1 MKLPA
6 IYMTI
11 VSIAAIVISASFLIS
26 IGPAQHMYSPFD
38 PTGTGKAAPGIDTDG
53 DGILDIHEDLN
64 LNGIIDGS
72 ELYPTHPFIADTDGD
87 GLSDGFEL
95 DMLLNRSAGIGRDPS
110 WIVGRLTGTKDDVF
124 LYSPMGPLADLDG
137 DGVVN
142 IIDPDMDGD
151 GLSDGYEVE
160 VGLDP
165 LDPDSDGDMVPDA
178 FDTSNGVLLDLDG
191 NGLDDDWERFY
202 GISDPQGDAD
212 GDGRSNLDEFL
223 GGWDP
228 LHHDTIRGHFGAP
241 SPYGIRKMDNINE
254 IAFTIKGGGPRYVP
268 VSAFAFLDG
277 STWVQIP
284 DPDDD
289 ARSVPEGMNHTVTL
303 NGYWSGSIPTPY
315 GSGGASYL
323 RTHPTF
329 PDSGKRQP
337 FPFAG
342 TLYSFVPAGSYE
354 ISIKVNMTS
363 DHFRI
368 NSTGETPGFYLTY
381 PADID
386 ENVISFAQRIG
397 MEDPDRSPAETSLAI
412 LESMHS
418 ICSLS
423 TEGTMDESG
432 GEPVYGLLFR
442 TRRGDPL
449 DFSTAFTII
458 SRIIGIPSRLV
469 VGYALGQND
478 NGLRTYKA
486 GHLHVWSEIHLAGV
500 GWVPIETTPPSLA
513 PERFV
518 RPRADGVDQWVIGVN
533 GGDGGG
539 VFSSASGADLH
550 PDADPDGDGLT
561 NREEAMLGT
570 NPFLVDTD
578 RDGLWDGDEVNIHF
592 TDPTNWD
599 TDGDSLS
606 DGDEVNIYGTDPL
619 NPDTD
624 GGGVPDGI
632 EISLGMDPLDI
643 LDDRMI
649 NDRDLDGLPDDLE
662 SLIGTSPMNPD
673 TDGDGLLDGHEYY
686 SYGTDPT
693 SVDTD
698 GDGLSD
704 HDEIMLYFTDPLK
717 ADTDGDGLSDHD
729 ETQLYGTDPR
739 RIDTDGDG
747 LSDHD
752 EIMIHFTDPLNPDS
766 DGDGLSDGQEVNTY
780 GTDPLDPDTDG
791 DGLLDGAEV
800 WWLGTNP
807 LVFDNGPH
815 PPDVDGDGIPDLMEA
830 LFGTDPLNP
839 DTDGDGL
846 LDGDELRIYMTDP
859 LMNDTD
865 GDGLL
870 DGDEVFLFY
879 TDPLNPDT
887 DGDGLSDGDE
897 VNIYGTNPV
906 LKDSDR
912 DGLSDGH
919 EAMIG
924 TDPLNPDTD
933 GGGLSD
939 LLEVLLGRDPLDPLD
954 DFPIADRD
962 GDGLDDA
969 SELLHGTD
977 PDDPDT
983 DKDGLKDGYE
993 VLISGT
999 DPLNPD
1005 TDGDGLSDGDEVN
1018 IYGTDPLNPDTD
1030 GDTLS
1035 DRDEIFKHRTDPL
1048 RNDTDLD
1055 GLSDSD
1061 EIFVHGT
1068 DPLNP
1073 DTDGD
1078 GLSDGDEV
1086 KIYLTDPLDPDT
1098 DGGGAEDGA
1107 EIRNGLDP
1115 LDPSD
1120 DGLLIDSDQDGLTDI
1135 EELRLG
1141 TDPFDQDT
1149 DGDGALDSHEVWGTL
1164 GWITDPLNPDCD
1176 NDTILDGEEM
1186 VPGED
1191 GYITNPHSND
1201 TDGDGILDPDEISGV
1216 FGYPSDPTK
1225 VDGDHDGLTD
1235 WIELFVSGTD
1245 PLNQDTDGDGL
1256 PDGWIDG
1263 WRGLPRNGKRDVG
1276 EYEDRNLNGIVDEG
1290 DWNNGAGPGETDPL
1304 NPDTDGGGA
1313 SDGFELFNTTV
1324 PFDPLWS
1331 GDDIYIIDSDGDGIP
1346 DYIENASWSRTK
1358 WNNPDTDGDGL
1369 LDGEE
1374 DRNRNGIVD
1383 EGETDPANWDTDG
1396 DGLSDGEEVLIYGTD
1411 PLNPDTDG
1419 DGLWDGENKWKDGVL
1434 YKGEM
1439 SNNSPYGPTDPLNPD
1454 SDGDGLLDGYNVFF
1468 EGEFHYGERE
1478 YGTDPNDPDTDKDG
1492 LTDYEEVMIHGTDPL
1507 NPDTDGGG
1515 APDGFEVSM
1524 GLNPLD
1530 PNDDGIYLDTDG
1542 DFLFDF
1548 DEMYT
1553 YYYAETTTD
1562 WDGDGRL
1569 DHYPSPYMWD
1579 TDGDGLSDG
1588 EEVLIYGT
1596 NPLMA
1601 DTDGDGLTDYEEVR
1615 IYGTNP
1621 LMADTDGDGLSDY
1634 IEVTHIYDRSEVD
1647 WTGDGNID
1655 YRTDPLNK
1663 DTDLDSINDGTEV
1676 ARGWN
1681 PLDWGDPGTGT
1692 FPQDQTRIR
1701 IIDAPSFL
1709 EKYVDGS
1716 LNGFSI
1722 SGLVL
1727 TQAGQARGGIPVV
1740 ILLTGGDVDAKA
1752 ALSLDRNPDLIVG
1765 TGTTRED
1772 GTYNIRCRMRD
1783 SSPYGEVKL
1792 YAVTSRSRIDGVLY
1806 LKGISEPTSLKVRSM
1821 TNIDTGPQR
1830 VVLSGAAIDI
1840 SGHLSEEGGL
1850 FPGISELTISYW
1862 EANRT
1867 VATSGEGGF
1876 HIELRAPDSP
1886 GTYIVWI
1893 VYPGSEHLQGSRADM
1908 DIKVVDGE
1916 ALTVS
1921 VIPGIAGIGEDVRI
1935 DILSVPEYLDGLPY
1949 NLTIFK
1955 ETMSDPV
1962 LYIEGTLG
1970 SGDVNILMSIDPL
1983 LFRAGTYRLT
1993 LFLLIEGDTI
2003 EAGSAVFQV
2012 IEEGY
2017 LTVKEATVIRGEMNS
2032 VAFQLVGANGRP
2044 IPGARLR
2051 ITSQDATWLGTRE
2064 LLTNGSGYAVID
2076 VTVPYGEGLGARGM
2090 NLSRIT
2096 PEGDIIQ
2103 SFPGYGLFVTS
2114 RTYIVIDSIPSEFV
2128 LGGTFTVRGRVSE
2141 DSGSGIEGPEA
2152 MELIFNG
2159 ELVASADLAEGG
2171 LFEFAYTP
2179 PTGQTI
2185 ERLLVIVRFKDLR
2198 DQRSGWYMPVEHRTV
2213 IGTVSPTS
2221 IGVSPA
2227 EGGLEIV
2234 LRDWY
2239 GRGLP
2244 DRPLRIGT
2252 GVNFTTYIT
2261 NGNGSVLID
2270 TAPFKKGETIF
2281 IQFPGED
2288 DYLPSEGNFTV
2299 PDAPAKVDGT
2309 PWRSI
2314 LIGAAALVVAAAA
2327 ATAIVRASIARNKRE
2342 AMRKRDNAKVSL
2354 YHFTPKGPV
2363 QEEVTRSY
2371 RNAIGKLALK
2381 GAPRPEGA
2389 TPYEFNQR
2397 LGPSLGEPGG
2407 RPLGKLTDLFVEARY
2422 SDHDMDPGAISR
2434 SRSLEAELSR
2444 SLDDFG
2450 SLIVETSLEKG
2461 PESVKRIIGIVKV
2474 DHENDLKG
2482 LLGDKGVHP

>member
-1 MKLPA
+1 MRLPA

-26 IGPAQHMYSPFD
+26 LGPAQHMYSPFD
-38 PTGTGKAAPGIDTDG
+38 PSGTGKAAPGIDTDG
-53 DGILDIHEDLN
+53 DGIKDVQEDLN

-87 GLSDGFEL
+87 GLSDGFER

-142 IIDPDMDGD
+142 IIDPDIDGD

-160 VGLDP
+160 AGTDP

-212 GDGRSNLDEFL
+212 GDGRNNLDEFL

-228 LHHDTIRGHFGAP
+228 LHYDTIRGHHGAP
-241 SPYGIRKMDNINE
+241 SPYEIRLLENINE
-254 IAFTIKGGGPRYVP
+254 MAFTVEGVGPRYVP
-268 VSAFAFLDG
+268 VSAYALLDG
-277 STWVQIP
+277 STWVQVP
-284 DPDDD
+284 DPEDEG
-289 ARSVPEGMNHTVTL
+289 RSLTEGRNHTITL
-303 NGYWSGSIPTPY
+303 NGYWSSSIPTPY
-315 GSGGASYL
+315 GAGLASYV
-323 RTHPTF
+323 RIHPTF
-329 PDSGKRQP
+329 PDSGKREP
-337 FPFAG
+337 FFHSG
-342 TLYSFVPAGSYE
+342 TLYSFVPTGSYMVT
-354 ISIKVNMTS
+354 IAGNATGDVS
-363 DHFRI
+363 RI
-368 NSTGETPGFYLTY
+368 NSTGDTPGYYLSYSTEM
-381 PADID
+381 D
-386 ENVISFAQRIG
+386 ENVITFAQRIG
-397 MEDPDRSPAETSLAI
+397 KEFPDASPVELSIAVLEAI
-412 LESMHS
+412 HE

-432 GEPVYGLLFR
+432 GEPVHDLLFR

-458 SRIIGIPSRLV
+458 SRVLGIPSRLV
-469 VGYALGQND
+469 VGYALGQED
-478 NGLRTYKA
+478 HGLRTYKA
-486 GHLHVWSEIHLAGV
+486 GHLHVWSEIHLAGA
-500 GWVPIETTPPSLA
+500 GWVPVETTPSTPA
-513 PERFV
+513 PERFL
-518 RPRADGVDQWVIGVN
+518 RPRADGIDPMVIGIN

-606 DGDEVNIYGTDPL
+606 DGDEVNIFGTDPL

-729 ETQLYGTDPR
+729 ETHLYGTDPR

-747 LSDHD
+747 SSDHD
-752 EIMIHFTDPLNPDS
+752 EIMIHFTDPLNPDT
-766 DGDGLSDGQEVNTY
+766 DGDGILDGQEVNTY
-780 GTDPLDPDTDG
+780 GTDPLNPDTDG
-791 DGLLDGAEV
+791 DGLTDGQEV

-815 PPDVDGDGIPDLMEA
+815 PPDVDGDGIPDTMEA
-830 LFGTDPLNP
+830 IFGTDPLNP
-839 DTDGDGL
+839 DTDGDGI

-865 GDGLL
+865 GDGIL
-870 DGDEVFLFY
+870 DGEEVLRHY

-897 VNIYGTNPV
+897 VNIYGTDPV

-939 LLEVLLGRDPLDPLD
+939 LLEVLLGRDPLEPLD
-954 DFPIADRD
+954 DFPIDDRD

-983 DKDGLKDGYE
+983 DKDGLRDGYE

-1018 IYGTDPLNPDTD
+1018 IYGTDPLDPDTD

-1068 DPLNP
+1068 DPLDP

-1086 KIYLTDPLDPDT
+1086 KIFLTDPLDPDT

-1120 DGLLIDSDQDGLTDI
+1120 DGLLLDSDQDGLTDI

-1176 NDTILDGEEM
+1176 NDTIPDGEEM

-1201 TDGDGILDPDEISGV
+1201 TDADGILDPDEISGV

-1276 EYEDRNLNGIVDEG
+1276 EYEDRDLNGIVDEG

-1358 WNNPDTDGDGL
+1358 WNDPDTDGDGL

-1383 EGETDPANWDTDG
+1383 EGETDPANPDTDG
-1396 DGLSDGEEVLIYGTD
+1396 DGLSDGVEVRQGTD
-1411 PLNPDTDG
+1411 PLKPDTDG
-1419 DGLWDGENKWKDGVL
+1419 DGLWDGYDVNKDGRVV
-1434 YKGEM
+1434 KGELGF
-1439 SNNSPYGPTDPLNPD
+1439 NSPYGPTDPLNPD
-1454 SDGDGLLDGYNVFF
+1454 SDGDGLLDGYNVMF
-1468 EGEFHYGERE
+1468 EGEFRYGERE
-1478 YGTDPNDPDTDKDG
+1478 FGTDPNDPDTDGDG
-1492 LTDYEEVMIHGTDPL
+1492 LTDHEEVVIYETDPL
-1507 NPDTDGGG
+1507 DPDTDGGG
-1515 APDGFEVSM
+1515 AMDGFEVKM
-1524 GLNPLD
+1524 GLDPLD
-1530 PNDDGIYLDTDG
+1530 PNDDGIYLDSDG

-1548 DEMYT
+1548 DESYT

-1569 DHYPSPYMWD
+1569 DHYPSPDLWD

-1601 DTDGDGLTDYEEVR
+1601 DTDGDGLTDYEEVM
-1615 IYGTNP
+1615 IYGTDP
-1621 LMADTDGDGLSDY
+1621 LKSDTDGDGLSDY
-1634 IEVTHIYDRSEVD
+1634 IEITHIYDRSELD

-1655 YRTDPLNK
+1655 HRTDPLNR

-1676 ARGWN
+1676 NRGWN

-1692 FPQDQTRIR
+1692 FPEDRTSIR
-1701 IIDAPSFL
+1701 MVEPPTSL

-1716 LNGFSI
+1716 LNGFGI
-1722 SGLVL
+1722 SGQVL
-1727 TQAGQARGGIPVV
+1727 TRSGQPRAGIPVI
-1740 ILLTGGDVDAKA
+1740 ILLTEKEVDARA
-1752 ALSLDRNPDLIVG
+1752 AISLDRNPDYIVG
-1765 TGTTRED
+1765 TGVTGED
-1772 GTYNIRCRMRD
+1772 GSFSIRCRMRD
-1783 SSPYGEVKL
+1783 ATPFGEVRL
-1792 YAVTSRSRIDGVLY
+1792 FAVGSQSRLDGVLY
-1806 LKGISEPTSLKVRSM
+1806 LKAISDPGDLIVRSI
-1821 TNIDTGPQR
+1821 THIELGPDRVFLTG
-1830 VVLSGAAIDI
+1830 AEFDI
-1840 SGHLSEEGGL
+1840 SGRLLENGGL
-1850 FPGISELTISYW
+1850 SPGAAEVRITHWDDDIALT
-1862 EANRT
+1862 T
-1867 VATSGEGGF
+1867 TGSGEFLIGST
-1876 HIELRAPDSP
+1876 APQVP
-1886 GTYIVWI
+1886 GTYRLTAE
-1893 VYPGSEHLQGSRADM
+1893 YQGDQFLRGSISE
-1908 DIKVVDGE
+1908 IEVEVVEGDP
-1916 ALTVS
+1916 LTVMVVPS
-1921 VIPGIAGIGEDVRI
+1921 IAGIGEKVVINVR
-1935 DILSVPEYLDGLPY
+1935 SVPEFLDGVPY
-1949 NLTIFK
+1949 NVTVMEDARSRPIRYIDGILSPGDLLLELEIEPDLFK
-1955 ETMSDPV
+1955 RGV
-1962 LYIEGTLG
+1962 
-1970 SGDVNILMSIDPL
+1970 
-1983 LFRAGTYRLT
+1983 YRLT
-1993 LFLLIEGDTI
+1993 ISISIDGVWT
-2003 EAGSAVFQV
+2003 EAGSSSFSVTD
-2012 IEEGY
+2012 EGI
-2017 LTVKEATVIRGEMNS
+2017 LLIQEPMIIRGESNTIM
-2032 VAFQLVGANGRP
+2032 FQLRGRTGRP
-2044 IPGARLR
+2044 IAGATLR
-2051 ITSQDATWLGTRE
+2051 ISSRNTSWLAERDVI
-2064 LLTNGSGYAVID
+2064 TNSTGYAVLD
-2076 VTVPYGEGLGARGM
+2076 VTIPYGEELGARP
-2090 NLSRIT
+2090 LDIVRTS
-2096 PEGDIIQ
+2096 PEGDVIQ
-2103 SFPGYGLFVTS
+2103 SFSDFMVFVTS
-2114 RTYIVIDSIPSEFV
+2114 RTYLEFYSLPEEFV
-2128 LGGTFTVRGRVSE
+2128 LGGTFSVKGRIFE
-2141 DSGSGIEGPEA
+2141 DSGSGIEGADA
-2152 MELIFNG
+2152 MELLFNG
-2159 ELVASADLAEGG
+2159 ESVARADISEGG
-2171 LFEFAYTP
+2171 RFELTYTP
-2179 PTGQTI
+2179 PTGRSLNSI
-2185 ERLLVIVRFKDLR
+2185 LVIVRFKDLK
-2198 DQRSGWYMPVEHRTV
+2198 DQRSGWYMPVEHRAIV
-2213 IGTVSPTS
+2213 RTVSPTS
-2221 IGVSPA
+2221 LEVA
-2227 EGGLEIV
+2227 LQADGLHV
-2234 LRDWY
+2234 RLKDHY
-2239 GRGLP
+2239 GRALP
-2244 DRPLRIGT
+2244 DRLLRIGT
-2252 GVNFTTYIT
+2252 GVDFSTLTTSENGSVLLDTAPYESGATISIQYLGDEGHLPSSANFTMPDERT
-2261 NGNGSVLID
+2261 NGNG
-2270 TAPFKKGETIF
+2270 PPWKG
-2281 IQFPGED
+2281 
-2288 DYLPSEGNFTV
+2288 
-2299 PDAPAKVDGT
+2299 
-2309 PWRSI
+2309 I
-2314 LIGAAALVVAAAA
+2314 LMGIAALVVLTVFIYAAARFTIA
-2327 ATAIVRASIARNKRE
+2327 LKRRESKRKLDTA
-2342 AMRKRDNAKVSL
+2342 RDSL

-2371 RNAIGKLALK
+2371 RNVLGQMANR
-2381 GAPRPEGA
+2381 GAPRPEGT
-2389 TPYEFNQR
+2389 TPYEFKER
-2397 LGPSLGEPGG
+2397 VGASLGESGG
-2407 RPLGKLTDLFVEARY
+2407 RTLGKLTDLFMEARY
-2422 SDHDMDPGAISR
+2422 SDHDMDPAAIPR
-2434 SRSLEAELSR
+2434 SRLLESETVKALE
-2444 SLDDFG
+2444 G
-2450 SLIVETSLEKG
+2450 SGQLMLQAAPETSPRG
-2461 PESVKRIIGIVKV
+2461 SKRIIGMVKV
-2474 DHENDLKG
+2474 DHEGDLKG
-2482 LLGDKGVHP
+2482 LLGDKEVGP